1 MCCIFLYLQTQSYK
15 LEEKNVRWSQEATN
29 ILKMEFSDHLA
40 KKTYPGFSEIRTFK
54 NEFSLVFAGRS
65 EAQIKSK
72 LSHIR
77 IQMLK

>member
-1 MCCIFLYLQTQSYK
+1 MVS
-15 LEEKNVRWSQEATN
+15 EATN

>member
-1 MCCIFLYLQTQSYK
+1 MLHFLIFTDAKLQVRR
-15 LEEKNVRWSQEATN
+15 KNVRWSQEATN

-54 NEFSLVFAGRS
+54 NKFSSVFAGRS

>member
-1 MCCIFLYLQTQSYK
+1 MLHFLIFTDAKLQVRR
-15 LEEKNVRWSQEATN
+15 KNVRWSQETTN
-29 ILKMEFSDHLA
+29 ILKMEFSDHPT

-54 NEFSLVFAGRS
+54 NKFPSVFAGRS
-65 EAQIKSK
+65 EAQIK